1 MKQVTMMLPI
11 KLTRSNA
18 SSLITSNGY
27 NVDENNYLLIKPR
40 KTRVFLR
47 VDMWHKDT
55 RGNWLYMDNM
65 FAKLSDYHQP
75 ATQQE
80 YENYINSTKTHPMTP
95 PPKTPIY
102 QKVKQTLAEK
112 PDELVK
118 YEELID
124 IKDLPDEQKRYAIRS
139 LHVIVSRI
147 RKAHKMN
154 IVCTRTGYVL
164 KN

>member
-1 MKQVTMMLPI
+1 
-11 KLTRSNA
+11 
-18 SSLITSNGY
+18 
-27 NVDENNYLLIKPR
+27 
-40 KTRVFLR
+40 
-47 VDMWHKDT
+47 
-55 RGNWLYMDNM
+55 
-65 FAKLSDYHQP
+65 
-75 ATQQE
+75 
-80 YENYINSTKTHPMTP
+80 MTP